1 MLPLKDKEYYPNI
14 RRCLVSGFFM
24 QIACLESE
32 KRGAYSLL
40 REGQDGRSENA
51 CHHSFGRSN
60 TCDLLV
66 QEVLL
71 HPSTSLGHKPEW
83 IVFHELA
90 LSSKLFIKT
99 GHALSMDLPA
109 FQLVAGKS
117 KSPFA
122 PTVMRP
128 CRHTNQ
134 AGMAPGRC
142 AERVLRSPKNL
153 GEELCAQQAR
163 EAECTAPGWLM
174 GPDGL

>member
-32 KRGAYSLL
+32 KRGAYSML
-40 REGQDGRSENA
+40 REGQDSHSENA

-60 TCDLLV
+60 TCDLLL

-99 GHALSMDLPA
+99 GHTLSMGLPA
-109 FQLVAGKS
+109 FQLVAVLAGTQIKPEWLLDVAPRGYFDPQKISEKS
-117 KSPFA
+117 SARSKL
-122 PTVMRP
+122 
-128 CRHTNQ
+128 
-134 AGMAPGRC
+134 
-142 AERVLRSPKNL
+142 ERLS
-153 GEELCAQQAR
+153 AR
-163 EAECTAPGWLM
+163 RQ
-174 GPDGL
+174 DG